1 MVVSHT
7 QQVREEFGVSM
18 VFLPSMSGWSNHQ
31 PRMPAGLCNAAD
43 LLLLMTNCIVF
54 AVFFF
59 LQNLTFDPSRTPDN
73 ALCVS
78 SFSLYG
84 IISEKTTMKT

>member
-31 PRMPAGLCNAAD
+31 PRMPAALCNAAD

-59 LQNLTFDPSRTPDN
+59 LQNLTFDPAEPLTM
-73 ALCVS
+73 LCVS
-78 SFSLYG
+78 LPFHCMASFL
-84 IISEKTTMKT
+84 KRQL